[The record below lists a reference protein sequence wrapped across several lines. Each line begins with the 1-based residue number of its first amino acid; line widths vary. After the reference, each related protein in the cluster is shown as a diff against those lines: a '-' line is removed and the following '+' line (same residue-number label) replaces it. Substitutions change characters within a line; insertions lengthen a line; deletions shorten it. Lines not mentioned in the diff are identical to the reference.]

1 MSRGSEGT
9 MSTVSSS
16 SNSSGFPPDHDMD
29 SPDGRNMIKRNSD
42 LDSPVYALADLSLSK
57 CKKYAKFNIDLQLYT
72 FYPCFFMCR
81 T

>member
-57 CKKYAKFNIDLQLYT
+57 CKKYAKFNFWFTAVYIIPML
-72 FYPCFFMCR
+72 FYVS
-81 T
+81 

>member
-57 CKKYAKFNIDLQLYT
+57 CKKYAKFNIWFTAVYIIPML
-72 FYPCFFMCR
+72 FYVS
-81 T
+81 